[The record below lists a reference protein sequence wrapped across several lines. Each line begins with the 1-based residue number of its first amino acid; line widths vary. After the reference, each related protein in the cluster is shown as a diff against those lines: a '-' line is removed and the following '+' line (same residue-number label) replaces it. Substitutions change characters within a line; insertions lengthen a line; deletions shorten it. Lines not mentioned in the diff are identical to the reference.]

1 MVSDHERQRA
11 RYVGGTEG
19 APPVPP
25 PGGYRGARRQQQVAD
40 LTPPALPGTPGEER
54 KASATAL
61 GWIALVAAILFVL
74 ILFGTLVVGG
84 TDLLYGVTMIT
95 LQLVVLG
102 VIIAALFTPGGRR
115 LGVIALIL
123 TMLCNV
129 ATVGA
134 LSALRTS
141 ASGSYEGTKTA
152 EQRHAE
158 AYPGIKGTPPQEALT
173 QQSME
178 EVRAEAESLFAD
190 IRDRLTADFGFTW
203 VQVGEEDVRP
213 ERNGYGGESMLSE
226 YTSTAWATEQPVHG
240 YARKLEVMA
249 AIDEVVVAHG
259 LWNLYSFN
267 DPTNSSI
274 DPSMIAKLY
283 GSEDPRAQTTWE
295 YYTENYPDPLRFYA
309 NVYDLSNDTDGGF
322 RSSREAQSQRTGE
335 PLEGLQLVVIAGKVL
350 SEADSAEFQERLRD
364 YPDFE

>member
-25 PGGYRGARRQQQVAD
+25 PGGYRGARRQQQVGP
-40 LTPPALPGTPGEER
+40 TPPVLSPLPPEE
-54 KASATAL
+54 KKPSANAL
-61 GWIALVAAILFVL
+61 GWIALVSAILFVL

-95 LQLVVLG
+95 LQLLVLG
-102 VIIAALFTPGGRR
+102 VIVAALFTPGGRR
-115 LGVIALIL
+115 LGIIALVLTIL
-123 TMLCNV
+123 FNV

-141 ASGSYEGTKTA
+141 ASGNYEGVKTA

-158 AYPGIKGTPPQEALT
+158 AYPGIKGTAPQEALT
-173 QQSME
+173 QQSLE
-178 EVRAEAESLFAD
+178 EVRAEADALFTD
-190 IRDRLTADFGFTW
+190 IRDRLTADFGLTW
-203 VQVGEEDVRP
+203 VRVGDEDLRP

-226 YTSTAWATEQPVHG
+226 YTSAAWATEQPVQG
-240 YARKLEVMA
+240 YALKLEVMA
-249 AIDEVVVAHG
+249 AIDEVVAAHG

-267 DPTNSSI
+267 DPANSGI

-283 GSEDPRAQTTWE
+283 GSDDPQTQTTWE

-309 NVYDLSNDTDGGF
+309 NIYDLSNDADGGF
-322 RSSREAQSQRTGE
+322 RTSREAQSARTGE
-335 PLEGLQLVVIAGKVL
+335 PVEGLQLVVIAGKVL
-350 SEADSAEFQERLRD
+350 SEADRAEFEKRLQD
-364 YPDFE
+364 YPGFE